1 MLCKPSGT
9 HAHVALDFEGA
20 FCSPSYRV
28 DEDVSGKIAG
38 IWKRGCRFYG
48 NIRGRLRSE
57 SSQVSHSSFVNRSS
71 DDRI

>member
-28 DEDVSGKIAG
+28 DEDVSEKIAG
-38 IWKRGCRFYG
+38 IWKRGCGFYG

-57 SSQVSHSSFVNRSS
+57 SSQVSQSLVIRQSQQ
-71 DDRI
+71 